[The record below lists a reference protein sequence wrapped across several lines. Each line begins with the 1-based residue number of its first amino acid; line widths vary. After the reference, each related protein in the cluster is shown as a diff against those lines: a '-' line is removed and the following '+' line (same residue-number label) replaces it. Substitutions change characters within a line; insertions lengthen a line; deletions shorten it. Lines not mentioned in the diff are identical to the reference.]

1 MQKKHTIGFKCPT
14 GAACRYVWRCAI
26 EQMLFFTLPNN
37 HSSNVMSGGG
47 FFSWG
52 AKFRYTGRTERE
64 ILSENISALK
74 AERLANS
81 SPSKRKANSV
91 PATPSSPQGDLAEI
105 RYSSL
110 PRSTMS
116 EPHGNCLD
124 SMLTYATTDSGIP
137 LLETVSE
144 EIRNKSAEPSNDM
157 LTDYYTFRDSFEHS
171 SSESGFTNLTDTR
184 IGMKAPPPPPPLKAN
199 GPSALD
205 GGIASVGGAFVTAS
219 DGNHHHHNNAT
230 TVLQQN
236 AANNA
241 KSGGGGSGR
250 KFSLVSV
257 FVPSFIVMLTLL
269 FGAAIFVIESDPESF
284 KAVKQWPEMIS
295 LRYQYYEPAKKFVRE
310 LVAQLGRG
318 SGAGE

>member
-1 MQKKHTIGFKCPT
+1 
-14 GAACRYVWRCAI
+14 
-26 EQMLFFTLPNN
+26 
-37 HSSNVMSGGG
+37 
-47 FFSWG
+47 
-52 AKFRYTGRTERE
+52 
-64 ILSENISALK
+64 
-74 AERLANS
+74 
-81 SPSKRKANSV
+81 
-91 PATPSSPQGDLAEI
+91 
-105 RYSSL
+105 
-110 PRSTMS
+110 MS

-157 LTDYYTFRDSFEHS
+157 LTDYYAFRDSFEHS

-184 IGMKAPPPPPPLKAN
+184 IGMKAPQPPPPLKAN

-205 GGIASVGGAFVTAS
+205 GGNATVSGAFVTAAS
-219 DGNHHHHNNAT
+219 DGNHHHNNAT

-241 KSGGGGSGR
+241 KSGGGGGGSGR
-250 KFSLVSV
+250 RFSLVSV

-284 KAVKQWPEMIS
+284 KTVKQWPEIIA

-310 LVAQLGRG
+310 LVGRG
-318 SGAGE
+318 SGVGE